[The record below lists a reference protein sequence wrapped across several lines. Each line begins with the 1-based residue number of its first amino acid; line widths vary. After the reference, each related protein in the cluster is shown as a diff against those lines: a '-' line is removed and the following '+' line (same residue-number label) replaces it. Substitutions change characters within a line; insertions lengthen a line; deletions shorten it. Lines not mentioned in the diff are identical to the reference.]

1 MDILYGDYKKS
12 PTLIDQFYIFGYD
25 PTNKDLL
32 TKVVDFTRNDRD
44 QIDTKMQDNEY
55 PIVINQIASLRN
67 KKLFDEI
74 YLLRALFPSA
84 PKIYTNVSNPEKLPN
99 YHIAI
104 SARHETVFD
113 NDTTIDQTYCVAY
126 VFYEQY
132 EQFWF
137 PKIFCITSEF
147 PFFSFFK
154 QITHKIYCEF
164 EKDEITIPLEIF
176 ILNLINCLPP
186 PVNYPALLDLTPKIN
201 LTKSLTLS
209 NKPSNAPINQNFLR
223 NSEIRRATSKIIKYK
238 FKIPPINKYCYI
250 DYNINYLLQKIPVDI
265 ITKMIVLSY
274 FNIFI
279 IVFHKDLSILNN
291 VLQMLCLLFPP
302 FVEDPM
308 YRFRY
313 SFHKDEFENVL
324 SFVIGNS
331 IPCLFGINA
340 EYSSDYSL
348 DLFTGTPAIC
358 MVDLN
363 QKKQDILLCGK
374 DIQFQEIYKNIDNTI
389 KQYENAILKK
399 TSYEPNTPLGTMVI
413 NAYKQI
419 QYLSLGVNG
428 PGYQYKEPFCDNAL
442 NEELNFPLQDIA
454 YSYSLDMFNYLF
466 SQKCF
471 KSNVSLVQEE
481 DKILITSRKYQI
493 INEDDNDI
501 EKQRLTSYVTF
512 KKDLLYSKTIKEKFA
527 VDMICFQCFLQYKR
541 NLPKNVD
548 KNLNYMK
555 VIKEVYN
562 RLYTEHNTS
571 ETISFNTFNEFYERN
586 LSKAFN
592 NEMAKSPDTF
602 QKIENPFIEDSDV
615 HYQYKTKE
623 LNQSMMYKYLK
634 YLKTLSINELAALF
648 PSFKRYQNPIKPINY
663 TLLTRI
669 IDELIQD
676 SYQKDQTSD
685 IISVILKLSIFTID
699 NLYDKSPFFYILYY
713 PNNYSSLF
721 LYYHIMD
728 MISVLYIII
737 TNKVKNKNNELTKD
751 FDTLYMILDYM
762 VQKQIIP
769 KHSIM
774 KQLDELF
781 MIDSKVRGDTVKSK
795 VDPIEEQYQSIYNT
809 KINVTIKGKTPKEA
823 QTIIKNCAL
832 YNIDSSNALIQLVNP
847 DKTIKAE
854 TTLETMSNLKK
865 STNEMLTSY
874 ILSGKPLL
882 ADQKDRV
889 KNMVVNVIAYLS
901 SNDKIKVDLLSF
913 LDYLGN

>member
-32 TKVVDFTRNDRD
+32 TKVVDFTINDRN

-104 SARHETVFD
+104 SARHETYC
-113 NDTTIDQTYCVAY
+113 NYDTTIDQTYCVAY

-250 DYNINYLLQKIPVDI
+250 DYNINYLLQNIPVDI

-313 SFHKDEFENVL
+313 SFHKDEFENDL

-331 IPCLFGINA
+331 IPC
-340 EYSSDYSL
+340 
-348 DLFTGTPAIC
+348 
-358 MVDLN
+358 
-363 QKKQDILLCGK
+363 
-374 DIQFQEIYKNIDNTI
+374 
-389 KQYENAILKK
+389 
-399 TSYEPNTPLGTMVI
+399 
-413 NAYKQI
+413 
-419 QYLSLGVNG
+419 
-428 PGYQYKEPFCDNAL
+428 
-442 NEELNFPLQDIA
+442 
-454 YSYSLDMFNYLF
+454 
-466 SQKCF
+466 
-471 KSNVSLVQEE
+471 
-481 DKILITSRKYQI
+481 
-493 INEDDNDI
+493 
-501 EKQRLTSYVTF
+501 
-512 KKDLLYSKTIKEKFA
+512 
-527 VDMICFQCFLQYKR
+527 
-541 NLPKNVD
+541 
-548 KNLNYMK
+548 
-555 VIKEVYN
+555 
-562 RLYTEHNTS
+562 
-571 ETISFNTFNEFYERN
+571 
-586 LSKAFN
+586 
-592 NEMAKSPDTF
+592 
-602 QKIENPFIEDSDV
+602 
-615 HYQYKTKE
+615 
-623 LNQSMMYKYLK
+623 
-634 YLKTLSINELAALF
+634 
-648 PSFKRYQNPIKPINY
+648 
-663 TLLTRI
+663 
-669 IDELIQD
+669 
-676 SYQKDQTSD
+676 
-685 IISVILKLSIFTID
+685 
-699 NLYDKSPFFYILYY
+699 
-713 PNNYSSLF
+713 
-721 LYYHIMD
+721 
-728 MISVLYIII
+728 
-737 TNKVKNKNNELTKD
+737 
-751 FDTLYMILDYM
+751 
-762 VQKQIIP
+762 
-769 KHSIM
+769 
-774 KQLDELF
+774 
-781 MIDSKVRGDTVKSK
+781 
-795 VDPIEEQYQSIYNT
+795 
-809 KINVTIKGKTPKEA
+809 
-823 QTIIKNCAL
+823 
-832 YNIDSSNALIQLVNP
+832 
-847 DKTIKAE
+847 
-854 TTLETMSNLKK
+854 
-865 STNEMLTSY
+865 
-874 ILSGKPLL
+874 
-882 ADQKDRV
+882 
-889 KNMVVNVIAYLS
+889 
-901 SNDKIKVDLLSF
+901 
-913 LDYLGN
+913 